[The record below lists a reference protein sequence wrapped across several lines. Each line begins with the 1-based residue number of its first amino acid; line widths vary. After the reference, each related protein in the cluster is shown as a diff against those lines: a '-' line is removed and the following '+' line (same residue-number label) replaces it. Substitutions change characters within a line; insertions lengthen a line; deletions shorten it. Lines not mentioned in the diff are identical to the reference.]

1 MTRNIV
7 VLLWFCAAV
16 AASRAEAQNPQP
28 APPGVTPTP
37 MAPPNAP
44 SPPPEQIAPAER
56 DAHAGSKQTLSDRLA
71 LQHGTVEP
79 PHDVDPG
86 MTVTHPRRRKAPCR
100 SFRPRAHRAAISRWC
115 RSNAARRNGD
125 PEAPAGARL

>member
-16 AASRAEAQNPQP
+16 AAPRAEAQNPQP

-86 MTVTHPRRRKAPCR
+86 MTVSPPAQAQGTMPIIPPPG
-100 SFRPRAHRAAISRWC
+100 SPG
-115 RSNAARRNGD
+115 GD
-125 PEAPAGARL
+125 QQVVPK